1 MIDKLNK
8 ILQIGLISI
17 LVISLFL
24 FVLFFMNGESMT
36 GTVLTWAYILV
47 VITFVLL
54 LGFPIIH
61 IIRDPKSGKQALI
74 GIAGFVVLFGIC
86 YALASDS
93 VSADFYEKAKITP
106 SISKIIG
113 GALIMTYILFALSIL
128 SLILSSIGKLFK

>member
-74 GIAGFVVLFGIC
+74 GVGGFAVLFFIS
-86 YALASDS
+86 YFFASYS
-93 VSADFYEKAKITP
+93 ISADYYEKANITP
-106 SISKIIG
+106 AISKIIG
-113 GALIMTYILFALSIL
+113 GALIMTYVIFAISIL
-128 SLILSSIGKLFK
+128 TLIFSSVGKLFK